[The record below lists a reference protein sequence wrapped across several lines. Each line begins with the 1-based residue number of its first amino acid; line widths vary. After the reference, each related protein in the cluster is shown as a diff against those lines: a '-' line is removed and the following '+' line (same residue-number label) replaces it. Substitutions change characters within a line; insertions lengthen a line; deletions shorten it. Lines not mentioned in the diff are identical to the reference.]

1 MYEQIENH
9 INNISYLSAPD
20 RAKLREACLK
30 GASLDR
36 FNLDNYDRERLRI
49 LCAEAAYKRR
59 VQGEIYSGPAFQFA
73 ARTNYFDSQKPV
85 MQPLRIP
92 L

>member
-9 INNISYLSAPD
+9 INNIPCLTGPD

-30 GASLDR
+30 GTCLDE

-49 LCAEAAYKRR
+49 LCAEAAYQRR
-59 VQGEIYSGPAFQFA
+59 VKGQIYSGPAFQFA

>member
-1 MYEQIENH
+1 MYEAIENH
-9 INNISYLSAPD
+9 INNIPYLTPPD
-20 RAKLREACLK
+20 RARLREACLK
-30 GASLDR
+30 GASLDG
-36 FNLDNYDRERLRI
+36 FNLDTYDRERLRI
-49 LCAEAAYKRR
+49 LCAEAAYQRR
-59 VQGEIYSGPAFQFA
+59 VQGQIYSGPAFQFA

>member
-9 INNISYLSAPD
+9 INNIPYLSAPD

-30 GASLDR
+30 GASLDE
-36 FNLDNYDRERLRI
+36 FSLDAYDRERLRI
-49 LCAEAAYKRR
+49 LCAEAM
-59 VQGEIYSGPAFQFA
+59 YSGPAFQFA